1 MKKSIALVLA
11 LILVLALMVTA
22 VAAGCKNHHARGN
35 VYTNHGSFHTHYYDG
50 RCPNCGQF
58 VEAGTGV
65 GPGESHS
72 YRTVSKITKPSG
84 VTVITSRCVCGATK
98 TTTLRPGVLPE

>member
-1 MKKSIALVLA
+1 MKKSIALLLA

-22 VAAGCKNHHARGN
+22 IAADCKNHHARGN
-35 VYTNHGSFHTHYYDG
+35 VYTNHGSFHTCYYDG

-65 GPGESHS
+65 SPGEPHS
-72 YRTVSKITKPSG
+72 YRVFSTFTKPSG
-84 VTVITSRCVCGATK
+84 FMIITSKCVCGATK
-98 TTTLRPGVLPE
+98 TTTLRPGVLPQ